1 MDSNKIAFLF
11 PGQGV
16 QKVGMGKDLYDN
28 IPECKELLDKS
39 EEILNM
45 PVKEMM
51 FNGPDTDL
59 LATEN
64 SQPTILLASLLALK
78 ALEVNGIEADY
89 TTGLSLGEYG
99 SLIYGKVLN
108 IEDGLKL
115 IKERGRIMGSALP
128 EGLGTMAAILKL
140 SNEQVDEVL
149 KRASEYGICEGANYN
164 CPGQVTISGEHKAVE
179 KACEIAKELG
189 GIGKMLKVSGP
200 FHCSLLKGA
209 SDEFYETIKKVNI
222 NKFEKNVYSN
232 TKGALYTNEDDVR
245 LLLKKHIMSSVYLE
259 KSLRDMIA
267 RGVNT
272 FVEVGPGR
280 TMRGFIKKID
290 KSCTLLNVEDMASL
304 KNTIEVLKNS

>member
-108 IEDGLKL
+108 FADGLKL
-115 IKERGRIMGSALP
+115 IKERGRIMGCALP
-128 EGLGTMAAILKL
+128 KGLGTMAAILKL

-164 CPGQVTISGEHKAVE
+164 CPGQVTISGENKAVE
-179 KACEIAKELG
+179 KACEIAKEFG

-200 FHCSLLKGA
+200 FHSSLLKGA

-232 TKGALYTNEDDVR
+232 TKGALYTNDDDVR

-259 KSLRDMIA
+259 KSLRDMID
-267 RGVNT
+267 RGVTT

-280 TMRGFIKKID
+280 TMRGFVKKID
-290 KSCTLLNVEDMASL
+290 KNLTLLNVEDMASL
-304 KNTIEVLKNS
+304 KNTIEALKNS